1 MSYNPEK
8 YGALLAATL
17 PAVIKTDAQHDRI
30 LEIIDDLMSKP
41 DNDLS
46 PEEEKLLDLLADIVE
61 QYERRIYPPLAEL
74 KPHEILQFLI
84 EENGLK
90 QKELIDVF
98 GAESRVS
105 DAVNGKREISK
116 AQARKLSERFKVS
129 AELFI

>member
-1 MSYNPEK
+1 MNYNSEK

-17 PAVIKTDAQHDRI
+17 PAVIETDAEHDKMI
-30 LEIIDDLMSKP
+30 ETVGSLMSKREE
-41 DNDLS
+41 DVS
-46 PEEEKLLDLLADIVE
+46 PEEGKLLDLLASLIE
-61 QYERRIYPPLAEL
+61 EYERKIYPPAKL
-74 KPHEILQFLI
+74 KANEILLFLI
-84 EENGLK
+84 EENDLK
-90 QKELIDVF
+90 QKDLIDVF